1 MITALVIGA
10 MLCLIRVS
18 AFVAFLPVPSGRSI
32 PATVRIG
39 LAVAMT
45 FCLAEQHAMRF
56 MPVSGMGE
64 PDVNWMLLGWLAA
77 QELLYGL
84 ALAWMLSMCLVPIR
98 IAGAYIAQE
107 MGLTMGGLASPQDQQ
122 PSNVVTSAL
131 DALAGLIFFSLNLH
145 HIALGAIGYSFARGP
160 ASGSNQT
167 VLPEFRMVLDQISR
181 IQEGG
186 LVLAAPVAIML
197 FLFFV
202 TLMVT
207 IRSAPQFNFFAIGMP
222 TRVAVGTVALLL
234 FLPQLHSGLA
244 AWMTQVANFGVF

>member
-10 MLCLIRVS
+10 LLCLIRVS

-32 PATVRIG
+32 PATIRIG
-39 LAVAMT
+39 LAVAIT
-45 FCLAEQHAMRF
+45 ACLAEQYAMRF
-56 MPVSGMGE
+56 MPTPTHAQ
-64 PDVNWMLLGWLAA
+64 PDISWMLLGWLAA
-77 QELLYGL
+77 QELMYGL

-107 MGLTMGGLASPQDQQ
+107 MGLTMGGLASPDDQQ
-122 PSNVVTSAL
+122 PSNVVTNAL

-145 HIALGAIGYSFARGP
+145 HIALGALGHSFARGP
-160 ASGSNQT
+160 VSDGRLS
-167 VLPEFRMVLDQISR
+167 VLPEFQSVLDQISR

-186 LVLAAPVAIML
+186 LVVAAPVAIML

-222 TRVAVGTVALLL
+222 MRVAVGTVAMVL

-244 AWMTQVANFGVF
+244 VWMKQVAEFGVF

>member
-18 AFVAFLPVPSGRSI
+18 AFVAFLPVPSGRTI

-39 LAVAMT
+39 LAVAIT

-56 MPVSGMGE
+56 MPAPGLSE
-64 PDVNWMLLGWLAA
+64 PDINWLQLGWLAA
-77 QELLYGL
+77 QELMYGL
-84 ALAWMLSMCLVPIR
+84 SLAWMLSMCLVPIR

-131 DALAGLIFFSLNLH
+131 DALAGMVFFSLNLH
-145 HIALGAIGYSFARGP
+145 HIALGALGHSFTRGSV
-160 ASGSNQT
+160 ASGRLS
-167 VLPEFRMVLDQISR
+167 VLPEFRLVLDQISR

-186 LVLAAPVAIML
+186 LVIAAPVGIML

-222 TRVAVGTVALLL
+222 MRVAVGTVALML

-244 AWMTQVANFGVF
+244 VWMKQVARYGVF